1 MSHVNN
7 NKLTKHYWVWPIAWY
22 LFFGGLGGG
31 ILTVAGVFDL
41 VFRGGFEV
49 EGVLSGPLPEV
60 GSIFA
65 LAVFIGV
72 ACLGIG
78 SFLLIFELGQP
89 KVFLRVFLSRT
100 AIIKYGACLLILAMG
115 FGFIYFLFFL
125 PPEWKLFY
133 YGWTWIRDICCV
145 LMMIFGASVM
155 IYTGVLLSS
164 MKSKPFWNT
173 PALPVLF
180 TVSAVST
187 ATALIALTAGMWPA
201 GAFVFTTVDAHAVT
215 EILVENLHSI
225 DAVLVVVEVIVL
237 LVYVLMMY
245 GAGNV
250 TARAVAI
257 KWIRGRFAPLFWL
270 GILVVGL
277 LVPFCSYIA
286 GGFMAEAVAP
296 VFVLAAGLLLRFL
309 VVYSDA
315 RRAIPGEERYWARI
329 PKGDEAY
336 LTAWEWKRE
345 SEETSV

>member
-22 LFFGGLGGG
+22 LFLGGLGGG
-31 ILTVAGVFDL
+31 TLTVAGVFDL
-41 VFRGGFEV
+41 VFRGGVEV
-49 EGVLSGPLPEV
+49 EGVLTGPLADV
-60 GSIFA
+60 GSVFA
-65 LAVFIGV
+65 LAVFLGV

-125 PPEWKLFY
+125 PPEWNLFY

-145 LMMIFGASVM
+145 LMMVFGLCVVV
-155 IYTGVLLSS
+155 YTGVLLSS

-180 TVSAVST
+180 TVSALST
-187 ATALIALTAGMWPA
+187 ATALIAITAGMWPA
-201 GAFVFTTVDAHAVT
+201 TTFEFAGAHAVT
-215 EILVENLHSI
+215 EAIVESLHTI
-225 DAVLVVVEVIVL
+225 DAVLVITEVVVL
-237 LVYVLMMY
+237 IVYVLMMY

-257 KWIRGRFAPLFWL
+257 KWIRGQFAPLFWIGMIVL
-270 GILVVGL
+270 GL
-277 LVPFCSYIA
+277 LTPFCSYVG

-296 VFVLAAGLLLRFL
+296 VLVLATGLLLRFL
-309 VVYSDA
+309 IVYSDA

-329 PKGDEAY
+329 PKGDEKF
-336 LTAWEWKRE
+336 LTAWKWGQG
-345 SEETSV
+345 S